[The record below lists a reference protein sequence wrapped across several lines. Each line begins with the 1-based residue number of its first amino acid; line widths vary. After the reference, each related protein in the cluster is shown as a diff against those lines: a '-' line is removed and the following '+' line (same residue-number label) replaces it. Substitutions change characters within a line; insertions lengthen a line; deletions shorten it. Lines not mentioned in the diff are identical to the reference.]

1 MKRIYS
7 LILLAAMLCLP
18 VMVSAKPTVVEKH
31 AKEKAQKL
39 KKDGWKVLPGELP
52 MEEQLVGLYHT
63 LLETD
68 GDGKPR
74 YINVQG
80 YSNPCSTLA
89 EAEKQAILFGRWE
102 ILRAT
107 EPSVELSLMESV
119 DTEPDGETKITFSSS
134 RTISSYGYITE
145 MDQVGEDSN
154 IKITC
159 PQGVMIEL
167 TTENGITDGVYH
179 WDVLREFCESI
190 PIAKEAWSVA
200 KFYRKTDRG
209 YEVYVEMCNYAPQ
222 VKAKEDLRRDLQS
235 NPKQLNLD
243 SLFFN

>member
-7 LILLAAMLCLP
+7 LILLAAMLWLP

-31 AKEKAQKL
+31 AKEEAQKL

-52 MEEQLVGLYHT
+52 MEEQLTGLYHT

-102 ILRAT
+102 MIEVT
-107 EPSVELSLMESV
+107 EPSMEITRLVSPEK
-119 DTEPDGETKITFSSS
+119 EPDGDAKITFSSS
-134 RTISSYGYITE
+134 RTISSYGYVTE
-145 MDQVGEDSN
+145 MDQVGDDSY
-154 IKITC
+154 IKYTC
-159 PQGVMIEL
+159 SQGVMIEL

-190 PIAKEAWSVA
+190 PVAKEAWCVA

-209 YEVYVEMCNYAPQ
+209 YEVRVEMCNYSPQ
-222 VKAKEDLRRDLQS
+222 VKAKEDLRRELQS